1 MNGGRERQSPQHRR
15 DVAVRSSLA
24 VLAGLAAA
32 AMAVLGPLHPIALAA
47 LCALLAVFVAL
58 LWSARARAAPPPVV
72 VSASPPFDRT
82 EALQRCDGSAE
93 LLEKILAS
101 LEHEG
106 VTQTAELDDAIA
118 QGDAPR
124 VSRTA
129 HRLKGS
135 LMCIAAGP
143 AEAATLALEHSGRAG
158 DLSMAKAQL
167 ATLRAELARLY
178 PALRNG

>member
-1 MNGGRERQSPQHRR
+1 MTGGRERESPKHRR
-15 DVAVRSSLA
+15 NVALRSSLA
-24 VLAGLAAA
+24 LLAGLTAAA
-32 AMAVLGPLHPIALAA
+32 LAVLGPLHPIALAA
-47 LCALLAVFVAL
+47 LCALLAVFVAML
-58 LWSARARAAPPPVV
+58 VSARVREAPPPAV
-72 VSASPPFDRT
+72 VSALPPFDRT
-82 EALQRCDGSAE
+82 EALLRCDGSAE
-93 LLEKILAS
+93 LLEKIFAS

-135 LMCIAAGP
+135 LMCVAAGP

>member
-15 DVAVRSSLA
+15 DVAVHSSLA

-93 LLEKILAS
+93 LLEKIFAS

-135 LMCIAAGP
+135 LMCVAAGP

-158 DLSMAKAQL
+158 NLSMAKAQL